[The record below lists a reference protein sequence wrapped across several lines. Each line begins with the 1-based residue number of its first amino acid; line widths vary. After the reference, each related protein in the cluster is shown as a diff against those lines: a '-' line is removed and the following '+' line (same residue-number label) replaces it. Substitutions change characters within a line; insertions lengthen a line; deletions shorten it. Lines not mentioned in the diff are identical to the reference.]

1 VATNDGSHRGC
12 RPDSKVATLSE
23 TLRPWLPYGRD
34 ASRDERFAVQLAD
47 FPVVPSIIRPQSP
60 RLTALFT
67 VVTLG
72 LYAAYWLQT
81 NRDAFYRAT
90 NREKQTTALVTVLA
104 LCTCMVGA
112 FPALYALQRKARCL
126 CREEPKSQCFFLLLV
141 VVNILV
147 PFSGLAIAIALCQ
160 QALNHL
166 EHHARVA
173 HGHTQLVPT
182 QTLSV

>member
-1 VATNDGSHRGC
+1 LPVTDLN
-12 RPDSKVATLSE
+12 
-23 TLRPWLPYGRD
+23 PWLPYGRD
-34 ASRDERFAVQLAD
+34 ASKDERFAIQLARL
-47 FPVVPSIIRPQSP
+47 PVVPSIIRPQSH
-60 RLTALFT
+60 RLTAFLT

-81 NRDAFYRAT
+81 NRDAFHRAT
-90 NREKQTTALVTVLA
+90 DREEQSTALVTVLA

-112 FPALYALQRKARCL
+112 FPVLYDLQRKARCL
-126 CREEPKSQCFFLLLV
+126 CREEPKSQSFFLLLV

-173 HGHTQLVPT
+173 HGHTRLVPMIA
-182 QTLSV
+182 